1 MKLSSIVRMTRLN
14 ALLLSSLLIPAS
26 LAAQS
31 PAAQEMP
38 RMAHQNGR
46 YALMVDGKPYLML
59 GAQVSNSS
67 GWPEKLAALWPMAAA
82 MHVNTLEVPVYW
94 EQLEPSEGKFDD
106 TVVDNVVQQARAH
119 HVRLILLWFATWKNG
134 KMHYAPEWVKS
145 DTKRFPRMITP
156 AGLPIDVLSP
166 NSPANYNADAAAFAH
181 LMAHLRQ
188 IDGTQHTV
196 IMMQLE
202 NEPGALGAVRDFSPM
217 AQKQFEANVPPEIA
231 QALHKPTGNW
241 KTLFGDDADEAFAAY
256 ATANYIDK
264 VAEAGKKQMPLPM
277 YVNNWLKS
285 PRAYPV
291 SSIPGVDYPSGGP
304 TSNMF
309 DMWKAAG
316 PHIDVIAPDIHV
328 PGVQGFKNVMQQFT
342 RPDNP
347 LFIPETDGY
356 GATRGNDGQGRLEF
370 LAVGAGSFGFSPFG
384 IDRVTFGSDGKLDVE
399 RQGLAENNRLLVP
412 SGDVIAQLQYEGKIQ
427 TAVEEPGLAQIELPL
442 GDWTALVSFPPA
454 FDSAVP
460 NDGGSPS
467 ARLKMGRVLIAP
479 IATNEF
485 LVIGID
491 AQVSFHRTVHPQT
504 VQTQFLHVQEGHYEG
519 SDWKGGRLWNGD
531 EADSGLFFSSPGAV
545 LHVKL
550 GTY

>member
-1 MKLSSIVRMTRLN
+1 MKLSIMTRLN
-14 ALLLSSLLIPAS
+14 ALLLTSLLIPAT

-38 RMAHQNGR
+38 RVAHQDGR

-67 GWPEKLAALWPMAAA
+67 GWPEKLQALWPMAAA

-94 EQLEPSEGKFDD
+94 EQMEPSEGKFDD
-106 TVVDNVVQQARAH
+106 TVVDDVVQQARAH

-134 KMHYAPEWVKS
+134 KMHYAPEWVKN

-188 IDGTQHTV
+188 IDSTQHTV

-202 NEPGALGAVRDFSPM
+202 NEPGALGAVRDFSAM
-217 AQKQFEANVPPEIA
+217 AQKQFEANVPVEIS
-231 QALHKPTGNW
+231 QALHKPAGNW
-241 KTLFGDDADEAFAAY
+241 KTLFGDDADEALAAY

-264 VAEAGKKQMPLPM
+264 VTEAGKKEFALPM

-291 SSIPGVDYPSGGP
+291 STIPGVDYPSGGP
-304 TSNMF
+304 TYNML

-328 PGVQGFKNVMQQFT
+328 PGVQGFKNVMQQYT
-342 RPDNP
+342 RPDNA

-370 LAVGAGSFGFSPFG
+370 LALGAGSFGFSPFG
-384 IDRVTFGSDGKLDVE
+384 IDRVSFGPDGKLDVE

-412 SGDVIAQLQYEGKIQ
+412 SGDVIAKLQYEGKMK
-427 TAVEEPGLAQIELPL
+427 TAVEEPGLAQIELAF

-479 IATNEF
+479 IATDEF

-504 VQTQFLHVQEGHYEG
+504 VQTQFLRVQEGHYEG

>member
-1 MKLSSIVRMTRLN
+1 MMSSRFTRLTRLN
-14 ALLLSSLLIPAS
+14 VLLLSSLLIPAS
-26 LAAQS
+26 LAAQAQS
-31 PAAQEMP
+31 AQEMP
-38 RMAHQNGR
+38 RVAHQDGR

-67 GWPEKLAALWPMAAA
+67 GWPEKLQAVWPMADL

-106 TVVDNVVQQARAH
+106 SVVDDVVQQARAH

-145 DTKRFPRMITP
+145 DTKRFPRVITP

-166 NSPANYNADAAAFAH
+166 NAPSNYNADAAAFAH
-181 LMAHLRQ
+181 LMAHLLQ

-202 NEPGALGAVRDFSPM
+202 NESGALGAVRDFSAM
-217 AQKQFEANVPPEIA
+217 AQKQFEANVPPELA
-231 QALHKPTGNW
+231 QALHKPAGNW

-264 VAEAGKKQMPLPM
+264 VAEAGKKQMALPM

-304 TSNMF
+304 TYNML
-309 DMWKAAG
+309 DIWKAAG

-328 PGVQGFKNVMQQFT
+328 PGVQGFKNVMQQYN
-342 RPDNP
+342 RPDNA

-356 GATRGNDGQGRLEF
+356 GATHGNDGQGRLEF

-384 IDRVTFGSDGKLDVE
+384 IDHIALGPDGKLDVE

-412 SGDVIAQLQYEGKIQ
+412 SGEVVAQLQFQGKTQ
-427 TAVEEPGLAQIELPL
+427 TAVEEPGLAQIELAF

-479 IATNEF
+479 IATDEF

-491 AQVSFHRTVHPQT
+491 AQVSFHRTVHSQT

-519 SDWKGGRLWNGD
+519 PVWKGGRLWNGD

>member
-1 MKLSSIVRMTRLN
+1 MKLSSIVRSTRLN
-14 ALLLSSLLIPAS
+14 ALLLSSLLVPAT
-26 LAAQS
+26 LAS
-31 PAAQEMP
+31 QEMP
-38 RMAHQNGR
+38 RMAHQDGR

-67 GWPEKLAALWPMAAA
+67 GWSEKLQALWPMAAA

-106 TVVDNVVQQARAH
+106 SVVDNVVEQARAH

-145 DTKRFPRMITP
+145 DTKRFPRMIAP

-166 NSPANYNADAAAFAH
+166 NSPANYYADAAAFAH

-217 AQKQFEANVPPEIA
+217 AQKQFEANVPPELA
-231 QALHKPTGNW
+231 QALHKPAGNW

-264 VAEAGKKQMPLPM
+264 VAEAGKKQMNLPM

-291 SSIPGVDYPSGGP
+291 STIPGVDYPSGGP
-304 TSNMF
+304 TYNML
-309 DMWKAAG
+309 DIWKAAG

-328 PGVQGFKNVMQQFT
+328 PGVQGFKNVMQQYT

-384 IDRVTFGSDGKLDVE
+384 IDRVTFGPDGKLDVE

-412 SGDVIAQLQYEGKIQ
+412 SGEVVAQMQFQGKVQ
-427 TAVEEPGLAQIELPL
+427 TAVEEPGLAQIELPF

-454 FDSAVP
+454 FDAAVP

-479 IATNEF
+479 IATDEF

-504 VQTQFLHVQEGHYEG
+504 VQTQFLRVQEGHYEG
-519 SDWKGGRLWNGD
+519 TEWKGGRLWNGD

>member
-1 MKLSSIVRMTRLN
+1 MISSRFARVTRLN
-14 ALLLSSLLIPAS
+14 VFLLSTLLIPVT
-26 LAAQS
+26 LAAQA

-38 RMAHQNGR
+38 RVAHQDGR

-67 GWPEKLAALWPMAAA
+67 GWPEKLAALWPMAEL

-106 TVVDNVVQQARAH
+106 SVVDDVVQQARAH

-145 DTKRFPRMITP
+145 DTKRFPRVITP

-166 NSPANYNADAAAFAH
+166 NSSANYNADAAAFSH

-202 NEPGALGAVRDFSPM
+202 NESGALGAVRDFSPM
-217 AQKQFEANVPPEIA
+217 AQKQFEANVPAEIS
-231 QALHKPTGNW
+231 QALHKPAGNW
-241 KTLFGDDADEAFAAY
+241 KALFGDDADEALAAY

-264 VAEAGKKQMPLPM
+264 VAEAGKKQMALPM

-304 TSNMF
+304 TYNML

-328 PGVQGFKNVMQQFT
+328 PGVQGFKNVMQQYIS
-342 RPDNP
+342 PDNA

-370 LAVGAGSFGFSPFG
+370 LALGAGSFGFSPFG
-384 IDRVTFGSDGKLDVE
+384 IDHITTGPDGKLDVE

-412 SGDVIAQLQYEGKIQ
+412 SGEVVAQLQYQGKMQ
-427 TAVEEPGLAQIELPL
+427 TAVEEPGLAQMELAF
-442 GDWTALVSFPPA
+442 GDWTARVSFPPA
-454 FDSAVP
+454 FDAAVP

-479 IATNEF
+479 IATDEF

-519 SDWKGGRLWNGD
+519 STWKGGRLWNGD
-531 EADSGLFFSSPGAV
+531 EADSGLFFSMPGAV

>member
-1 MKLSSIVRMTRLN
+1 MKLSSIVRSTRLN
-14 ALLLSSLLIPAS
+14 ALLLSSLLVPAT
-26 LAAQS
+26 LAS
-31 PAAQEMP
+31 QEMP
-38 RMAHQNGR
+38 RMAHQDGR

-67 GWPEKLAALWPMAAA
+67 GWSEKLQALWPMAAA

-106 TVVDNVVQQARAH
+106 SVVDNVVEQARAH

-145 DTKRFPRMITP
+145 DTKRFPRMIAP

-166 NSPANYNADAAAFAH
+166 NSPANYYADAAAFAH

-217 AQKQFEANVPPEIA
+217 AQKQFEANVPPELA
-231 QALHKPTGNW
+231 QALHKPAGNW

-264 VAEAGKKQMPLPM
+264 VAEAGKKQMNLPM

-291 SSIPGVDYPSGGP
+291 STIPGVDYPSGGP
-304 TSNMF
+304 TYNML
-309 DMWKAAG
+309 DIWKAAG
-316 PHIDVIAPDIHV
+316 PHINVIAPDIHV
-328 PGVQGFKNVMQQFT
+328 PGVQGFKNVMQQYT

-384 IDRVTFGSDGKLDVE
+384 IDRVTFGPDGKLDVE

-412 SGDVIAQLQYEGKIQ
+412 SGEVVAQMQFQGKVQ
-427 TAVEEPGLAQIELPL
+427 TAVEEPGLAQIELPF

-454 FDSAVP
+454 FDAAVP

-479 IATNEF
+479 IATDEF

-504 VQTQFLHVQEGHYEG
+504 VQTQFLRVQEGHYEG
-519 SDWKGGRLWNGD
+519 TEWKGGRLWNGD

>member
-1 MKLSSIVRMTRLN
+1 MIRLN
-14 ALLLSSLLIPAS
+14 ALLLSSLMIPAT

-38 RMAHQNGR
+38 RVAHQDGR

-67 GWPEKLAALWPMAAA
+67 GWPEKLQALWPMAAL

-94 EQLEPSEGKFDD
+94 EQMEPSEGKFDD
-106 TVVDNVVQQARAH
+106 SVVDNVVEQARAH

-166 NSPANYNADAAAFAH
+166 NASANYNADAAAFAH

-202 NEPGALGAVRDFSPM
+202 NEPGALGTVRDFSAM
-217 AQKQFEANVPPEIA
+217 AQKQFEANVPPELA
-231 QALHKPTGNW
+231 QALHKPAGNW

-264 VAEAGKKQMPLPM
+264 VAEAGKKQMALPM

-304 TSNMF
+304 TYNML
-309 DMWKAAG
+309 DIWKAAG

-328 PGVQGFKNVMQQFT
+328 PGVQGFKNVMQQYT
-342 RPDNP
+342 RPDNA

-370 LAVGAGSFGFSPFG
+370 LALGAGSFGFSPFG
-384 IDRVTFGSDGKLDVE
+384 IDRVALGPDGKLDVE

-412 SGDVIAQLQYEGKIQ
+412 SGEVVAQLQFQGKMK
-427 TAVEEPGLAQIELPL
+427 TAVEEPGLAQIELTF

-479 IATNEF
+479 IATDEF

-519 SDWKGGRLWNGD
+519 TEWKGGRLWNGD

>member
-1 MKLSSIVRMTRLN
+1 MKLSIMTRLN
-14 ALLLSSLLIPAS
+14 ALLLTSLLIPAT

-38 RMAHQNGR
+38 RVAHQDGR

-67 GWPEKLAALWPMAAA
+67 GWPEKLQALWPMAAA

-94 EQLEPSEGKFDD
+94 EQMEPSEGKFDD
-106 TVVDNVVQQARAH
+106 TVVDDVVQQARAH
-119 HVRLILLWFATWKNG
+119 HVRLILLWFATWNNG
-134 KMHYAPEWVKS
+134 KMHYAPEWVKN

-188 IDGTQHTV
+188 IDSTQHTV

-202 NEPGALGAVRDFSPM
+202 NEPGALGAVRDFSAM
-217 AQKQFEANVPPEIA
+217 AQKQFEANVPVEIS
-231 QALHKPTGNW
+231 QALHKPAGNW
-241 KTLFGDDADEAFAAY
+241 KTLFGDDADEALAAY

-264 VAEAGKKQMPLPM
+264 VTEAGKKEFALPM

-291 SSIPGVDYPSGGP
+291 STIPGVDYPSGGP
-304 TSNMF
+304 TYNML

-328 PGVQGFKNVMQQFT
+328 PGVQGFKNVMQQYT
-342 RPDNP
+342 RPDNA

-370 LAVGAGSFGFSPFG
+370 LALGAGSFGFSPFG
-384 IDRVTFGSDGKLDVE
+384 IDRVSFGPDGKLDVE

-412 SGDVIAQLQYEGKIQ
+412 SGDVIAKLQYEGKMK
-427 TAVEEPGLAQIELPL
+427 TAVEEPGLAQIELAF

-479 IATNEF
+479 IATDEF

-504 VQTQFLHVQEGHYEG
+504 VQTQFLRVQEGHYEG

>member
-1 MKLSSIVRMTRLN
+1 
-14 ALLLSSLLIPAS
+14 
-26 LAAQS
+26 
-31 PAAQEMP
+31 MP
-38 RMAHQNGR
+38 RVAHQDGR

-67 GWPEKLAALWPMAAA
+67 GWPEKLQALWPMAAL

-94 EQLEPSEGKFDD
+94 EQMEPSEGKFDD
-106 TVVDNVVQQARAH
+106 SVVDNVVEQARAH

-166 NSPANYNADAAAFAH
+166 NAPSNYNADAAAFAH

-202 NEPGALGAVRDFSPM
+202 NEPGALGAVRDFSAM
-217 AQKQFEANVPPEIA
+217 AQKQFEANVPPELA
-231 QALHKPTGNW
+231 QALHKPAGNW
-241 KTLFGDDADEAFAAY
+241 KTLFGDDADESFAAY

-264 VAEAGKKQMPLPM
+264 VAEAGKKQMALPM

-304 TSNMF
+304 TYNML
-309 DMWKAAG
+309 DIWKAAG

-328 PGVQGFKNVMQQFT
+328 PGVQGFKNVMQQYT
-342 RPDNP
+342 RPDNA

-370 LAVGAGSFGFSPFG
+370 LALGAGSFGFSPFG
-384 IDRVTFGSDGKLDVE
+384 IDRVTLGPDGKLDVE

-412 SGDVIAQLQYEGKIQ
+412 SGEVIAKLQYEGKMK
-427 TAVEEPGLAQIELPL
+427 TAVEEPGLAQIELTF
-442 GDWTALVSFPPA
+442 GD
-454 FDSAVP
+454 
-460 NDGGSPS
+460 GSPS

-479 IATNEF
+479 IATDEF

-519 SDWKGGRLWNGD
+519 MEWKGGRLWNGD

>member
-1 MKLSSIVRMTRLN
+1 MKLSSMTRLN
-14 ALLLSSLLIPAS
+14 ALLLCSLLVPAS

-38 RMAHQNGR
+38 RMAHQDGR

-67 GWPEKLAALWPMAAA
+67 GWPEKLQALWPMAAV

-106 TVVDNVVQQARAH
+106 TVVDNVVEQARAH

-217 AQKQFEANVPPEIA
+217 AQKQFEANVPPEIS
-231 QALHKPTGNW
+231 QALHKPAGNW
-241 KTLFGDDADEAFAAY
+241 KTLFGDDADEALAAY

-264 VAEAGKKQMPLPM
+264 VAEAGKKEFALPM

-304 TSNMF
+304 TYNML
-309 DMWKAAG
+309 DIWKAAG
-316 PHIDVIAPDIHV
+316 PHIDIIAPDIHV
-328 PGVQGFKNVMQQFT
+328 PGVQGFKNVMQQYT

-370 LAVGAGSFGFSPFG
+370 LAIGAGSFGFSPFG
-384 IDRVTFGSDGKLDVE
+384 IDRVTFGPDGKLDVE

-412 SGDVIAQLQYEGKIQ
+412 SEEVIAQLQYEGKVQ
-427 TAVEEPGLAQIELPL
+427 TAVEEPGLAQIELTF

-479 IATNEF
+479 IATDEF

-504 VQTQFLHVQEGHYEG
+504 VQTQFLRVQEGHYEG
-519 SDWKGGRLWNGD
+519 TEWKGGRLWNGD

>member
-1 MKLSSIVRMTRLN
+1 MISSRFSRPARLN
-14 ALLLSSLLIPAS
+14 ILLLSSLLMSAS
-26 LAAQS
+26 LAAQAQS
-31 PAAQEMP
+31 AQEMP
-38 RMAHQNGR
+38 RVAHQDGR

-67 GWPEKLAALWPMAAA
+67 GWPEKLQALWPMADL

-106 TVVDNVVQQARAH
+106 SVVDDVVQQARAH

-202 NEPGALGAVRDFSPM
+202 NEPGALGAVRDFSAM
-217 AQKQFEANVPPEIA
+217 AQKQFETNVPPEIA
-231 QALHKPTGNW
+231 QALHKPAGNW

-256 ATANYIDK
+256 ATANYIDM
-264 VAEAGKKQMPLPM
+264 VAEAGKKQMALPM

-285 PRAYPV
+285 PRAYPI
-291 SSIPGVDYPSGGP
+291 STIPGVDYPSGGP
-304 TSNMF
+304 TYNML
-309 DMWKAAG
+309 DIWKAAG

-328 PGVQGFKNVMQQFT
+328 PGVQGFINVMQQYA
-342 RPDNP
+342 RPDNA

-370 LAVGAGSFGFSPFG
+370 LALGAGSFGFSPFG
-384 IDRVTFGSDGKLDVE
+384 IDRVTLGPDGKLDVE

-412 SGDVIAQLQYEGKIQ
+412 SGEVIAKLQYEGKTQ
-427 TAVEEPGLAQIELPL
+427 TAVEEPGLAQIELPF

-479 IATNEF
+479 IATDEF

-519 SDWKGGRLWNGD
+519 MEWKGGRLWNGD

>member
-1 MKLSSIVRMTRLN
+1 MKLSIMTRLN
-14 ALLLSSLLIPAS
+14 ALLLTSLLIPAT

-38 RMAHQNGR
+38 RVAHQDGR

-67 GWPEKLAALWPMAAA
+67 GWPEKLQALWPMAAA

-94 EQLEPSEGKFDD
+94 EQMEPIEGKFDD
-106 TVVDNVVQQARAH
+106 TVVDDVVQQARAH

-188 IDGTQHTV
+188 IDSTQHSV

-202 NEPGALGAVRDFSPM
+202 NEPGALGAVRDFSAM
-217 AQKQFEANVPPEIA
+217 AQKQFEANVPVEIS
-231 QALHKPTGNW
+231 QALHKPAGNW
-241 KTLFGDDADEAFAAY
+241 KTLFGDDADEALAAY

-264 VAEAGKKQMPLPM
+264 VAEAGKKEFALPM

-285 PRAYPV
+285 PRAYPI
-291 SSIPGVDYPSGGP
+291 STIPGVDYPSGGP
-304 TSNMF
+304 TYNML

-328 PGVQGFKNVMQQFT
+328 PGVQGFKTVMQQYT
-342 RPDNP
+342 RPDNA

-370 LAVGAGSFGFSPFG
+370 LALGAGSFGFSPFG
-384 IDRVTFGSDGKLDVE
+384 IDRVSFGPDGKLDVE

-412 SGDVIAQLQYEGKIQ
+412 SGDVIAKLQYEGKMK
-427 TAVEEPGLAQIELPL
+427 TAVEEPGLAQIELAF

-479 IATNEF
+479 IATDEF

-504 VQTQFLHVQEGHYEG
+504 VQTQFLRVQEGHYEG

>member
-1 MKLSSIVRMTRLN
+1 MKISAIARRARLN
-14 ALLLSSLLIPAS
+14 VLLLSSLLVPAT
-26 LAAQS
+26 L
-31 PAAQEMP
+31 AAQEMP
-38 RMAHQNGR
+38 RVAHQDGR

-67 GWPEKLAALWPMAAA
+67 GWPEKLQALWPMAAL

-106 TVVDNVVQQARAH
+106 SVVDNVVEQARAH

-217 AQKQFEANVPPEIA
+217 AQKQFEANVPTELA
-231 QALHKPTGNW
+231 QVLHKPAGNW
-241 KTLFGDDADEAFAAY
+241 KTLFGDDADESFAAY

-264 VAEAGKKQMPLPM
+264 VAEAGKKQMALPM

-285 PRAYPV
+285 PRAYPI
-291 SSIPGVDYPSGGP
+291 STIPGVDYPSGGP
-304 TSNMF
+304 TYNML
-309 DMWKAAG
+309 DIWKAAG

-328 PGVQGFKNVMQQFT
+328 PGVQGFINVMQQYA
-342 RPDNP
+342 RPDNA

-370 LAVGAGSFGFSPFG
+370 LALGAGSFGFSPFG
-384 IDRVTFGSDGKLDVE
+384 IDRVTLGPDGKLDVE

-412 SGDVIAQLQYEGKIQ
+412 SGEVIAKLQYEGKTQ
-427 TAVEEPGLAQIELPL
+427 TAVEEPGLAQIELPF

-479 IATNEF
+479 IATDEF

-519 SDWKGGRLWNGD
+519 MEWKGGRLWNGD

>member
-1 MKLSSIVRMTRLN
+1 MKLSIMTRLN
-14 ALLLSSLLIPAS
+14 ALLLTSLLIPAT

-38 RMAHQNGR
+38 RVAHQDGR

-67 GWPEKLAALWPMAAA
+67 GWPEKLQALWPMAAA

-94 EQLEPSEGKFDD
+94 EQMEPSEGKFDD
-106 TVVDNVVQQARAH
+106 TVVDDVVQQARAH

-134 KMHYAPEWVKS
+134 KMHYAPEWVKN

-188 IDGTQHTV
+188 IDSTQHTV

-202 NEPGALGAVRDFSPM
+202 NEPGALGAVRDFSAM
-217 AQKQFEANVPPEIA
+217 AQKQFEANVPVEIS
-231 QALHKPTGNW
+231 QALHKPAGNW
-241 KTLFGDDADEAFAAY
+241 KTLFGDDADEALAAY

-264 VAEAGKKQMPLPM
+264 VTEAGKKEFALPM

-291 SSIPGVDYPSGGP
+291 STIPGVDYPSGGP
-304 TSNMF
+304 TSNML

-328 PGVQGFKNVMQQFT
+328 PGVQGFKNVMQQYT
-342 RPDNP
+342 RPDNA

-370 LAVGAGSFGFSPFG
+370 LALGAGSFGFSPFG
-384 IDRVTFGSDGKLDVE
+384 IDRVSFGPDGKLDVE

-412 SGDVIAQLQYEGKIQ
+412 SGDVIAKLQYEGKMK
-427 TAVEEPGLAQIELPL
+427 TAVEEPGLAQIELAF

-479 IATNEF
+479 IATDEF

-504 VQTQFLHVQEGHYEG
+504 VQTQFLRVQEGHYEG

>member
-1 MKLSSIVRMTRLN
+1 MKLSSIVRSTRLN
-14 ALLLSSLLIPAS
+14 ALLLSSLLVPAT
-26 LAAQS
+26 LAS
-31 PAAQEMP
+31 QEMP
-38 RMAHQNGR
+38 RMAHQDGR

-67 GWPEKLAALWPMAAA
+67 GWSEKLQALWPMAAA

-106 TVVDNVVQQARAH
+106 SVVDNVVEQARAH

-145 DTKRFPRMITP
+145 DTKRFPRMIAP

-166 NSPANYNADAAAFAH
+166 NSPANYYADAAAFAH

-217 AQKQFEANVPPEIA
+217 AQKQFEANVPPELA
-231 QALHKPTGNW
+231 QALHKPAGNW

-264 VAEAGKKQMPLPM
+264 VAEAGKKQMNLPM

-291 SSIPGVDYPSGGP
+291 STIPGVDYPSGGP
-304 TSNMF
+304 TYNML
-309 DMWKAAG
+309 DIWKAAG

-328 PGVQGFKNVMQQFT
+328 PGVQGFKNVMQQYT

-384 IDRVTFGSDGKLDVE
+384 IDRVTFGPDGKLDVE

-412 SGDVIAQLQYEGKIQ
+412 SGEVVAQMQFQGKVQ
-427 TAVEEPGLAQIELPL
+427 TAVEEPGLAQIELPF
-442 GDWTALVSFPPA
+442 GDWTGAGQLPA
-454 FDSAVP
+454 GLRCRCAERRRLTLRAP
-460 NDGGSPS
+460 EDGP
-467 ARLKMGRVLIAP
+467 RP
-479 IATNEF
+479 
-485 LVIGID
+485 
-491 AQVSFHRTVHPQT
+491 HRSHR
-504 VQTQFLHVQEGHYEG
+504 H
-519 SDWKGGRLWNGD
+519 R
-531 EADSGLFFSSPGAV
+531 
-545 LHVKL
+545 
-550 GTY
+550 

>member
-1 MKLSSIVRMTRLN
+1 MKLSSMTRLN
-14 ALLLSSLLIPAS
+14 ALLLCSLLVPAS

-38 RMAHQNGR
+38 RMAHQDGR

-67 GWPEKLAALWPMAAA
+67 GWPEKLQALWPMAAA

-94 EQLEPSEGKFDD
+94 EQLEPREGKFDD
-106 TVVDNVVQQARAH
+106 SVVDNVVEQARAH

-217 AQKQFEANVPPEIA
+217 AQKQFEANVPPEIS
-231 QALHKPTGNW
+231 QALHKPAGNW
-241 KTLFGDDADEAFAAY
+241 KTLFGDDADEALAAY

-264 VAEAGKKQMPLPM
+264 VAEAGKKEFALPM

-304 TSNMF
+304 TSNML

-316 PHIDVIAPDIHV
+316 PHIDIIAPDIHV
-328 PGVQGFKNVMQQFT
+328 PGVQGFINVMQQYT

-370 LAVGAGSFGFSPFG
+370 LAIGAGSFGFSPFG
-384 IDRVTFGSDGKLDVE
+384 IDRVTFGPDGKLDVE

-412 SGDVIAQLQYEGKIQ
+412 SGDVIAQLQYEGKVQ
-427 TAVEEPGLAQIELPL
+427 TAVEEPGLAQIELTF

-479 IATNEF
+479 IAPDEF

-504 VQTQFLHVQEGHYEG
+504 VQTQFLRVQEGHYEG
-519 SDWKGGRLWNGD
+519 TEWKGGRLWNGD

>member
-1 MKLSSIVRMTRLN
+1 MKLSSIVRSTRLN
-14 ALLLSSLLIPAS
+14 ALLLSSLLVPAS

-38 RMAHQNGR
+38 RMAHQDGR
-46 YALMVDGKPYLML
+46 YALMVDGRPYLML

-67 GWPEKLAALWPMAAA
+67 GWPEKLSALWPMAAA

-106 TVVDNVVQQARAH
+106 TVVDNVVEQARAH

-134 KMHYAPEWVKS
+134 KMHYAPEWVKN

-166 NSPANYNADAAAFAH
+166 NSPTNYTADAAAFAH

-231 QALHKPTGNW
+231 QALHKPAGNW
-241 KTLFGDDADEAFAAY
+241 KALFGDDADEALAAY

-264 VAEAGKKQMPLPM
+264 VAEAGKKQMNLPM

-285 PRAYPV
+285 PRAYPI

-304 TSNMF
+304 TYNKL
-309 DMWKAAG
+309 DIWKAAG

-370 LAVGAGSFGFSPFG
+370 LALGAGSFGFSPFG
-384 IDRVTFGSDGKLDVE
+384 IDRVTFGPDGKLDVE

-427 TAVEEPGLAQIELPL
+427 TAVEEPGLAQIELPF

-479 IATNEF
+479 IATDEF

-504 VQTQFLHVQEGHYEG
+504 VQTQFLRVQEGHYEG
-519 SDWKGGRLWNGD
+519 SDWKPGRLWNGD

-550 GTY
+550 GTF

>member
-14 ALLLSSLLIPAS
+14 ALLLSSLLVPAS

-67 GWPEKLAALWPMAAA
+67 GWPEKLQALWPMAAA

-94 EQLEPSEGKFDD
+94 EQMEPSEGKFDD
-106 TVVDNVVQQARAH
+106 SVVDNVVEQARAH

-145 DTKRFPRMITP
+145 DTRRFPRMITP

-217 AQKQFEANVPPEIA
+217 AQKQFETNVPPEIS
-231 QALHKPTGNW
+231 QALHKPAGNW

-256 ATANYIDK
+256 ATANYIDM
-264 VAEAGKKQMPLPM
+264 VAEAGKKQMALPM

-285 PRAYPV
+285 PRAYPI
-291 SSIPGVDYPSGGP
+291 STIPGVDYPSGGP
-304 TSNMF
+304 TYNML
-309 DMWKAAG
+309 DIWKAAG

-328 PGVQGFKNVMQQFT
+328 PGVQGFKNVMQQYT
-342 RPDNP
+342 RSDNA

-370 LAVGAGSFGFSPFG
+370 LAIGAGSFGFSPFG
-384 IDRVTFGSDGKLDVE
+384 IDRVTFGPDGKLDVE

-427 TAVEEPGLAQIELPL
+427 TAVEEPGLAQIELTF

-479 IATNEF
+479 IATDEF

-504 VQTQFLHVQEGHYEG
+504 VQTQFLRVQEGHYEG
-519 SDWKGGRLWNGD
+519 TEWKGGRLWNGD

-550 GTY
+550 GTF

>member
-1 MKLSSIVRMTRLN
+1 MKLSIMTRLN
-14 ALLLSSLLIPAS
+14 ALLLTSLLIPAT

-38 RMAHQNGR
+38 RVAHQDGR

-67 GWPEKLAALWPMAAA
+67 GWPEKLQALWPMAAA

-94 EQLEPSEGKFDD
+94 EQMEPIEGKFDD
-106 TVVDNVVQQARAH
+106 SVVDDVVQQARAH
-119 HVRLILLWFATWKNG
+119 HMRLILLWFATWKNG
-134 KMHYAPEWVKS
+134 KMHYAPEWVKN

-188 IDGTQHTV
+188 IDSTQHSV

-202 NEPGALGAVRDFSPM
+202 NEPGALGAVRDFSAM
-217 AQKQFEANVPPEIA
+217 AQKQFEANVPVEIS
-231 QALHKPTGNW
+231 QALHKPAGNW
-241 KTLFGDDADEAFAAY
+241 KTLFGDDADEALAAY

-264 VAEAGKKQMPLPM
+264 VAEAGKKEMALPM

-285 PRAYPV
+285 PRAYPI
-291 SSIPGVDYPSGGP
+291 STIPGVDYPSGGP
-304 TSNMF
+304 TYNML

-328 PGVQGFKNVMQQFT
+328 PGVQGFKNVMQQYA
-342 RPDNP
+342 RPDNA

-370 LAVGAGSFGFSPFG
+370 LALGAGSFGFSPFG
-384 IDRVTFGSDGKLDVE
+384 IDRVSFGPDGKLDVE

-412 SGDVIAQLQYEGKIQ
+412 SGDVIAKLQYEGKVK
-427 TAVEEPGLAQIELPL
+427 TAVEEPGLAQIELTF
-442 GDWTALVSFPPA
+442 GDWTALVSYPPA

-479 IATNEF
+479 IATDEF

-504 VQTQFLHVQEGHYEG
+504 VQTQFLRVQEGHYEG

>member
-1 MKLSSIVRMTRLN
+1 MKLSSMTRLN
-14 ALLLSSLLIPAS
+14 ALLLSSLLIPAT
-26 LAAQS
+26 LVAQS

-38 RMAHQNGR
+38 RVAHQDGR

-67 GWPEKLAALWPMAAA
+67 GWPEKLQALWPMAAA

-106 TVVDNVVQQARAH
+106 SVVDNVVEQARAH
-119 HVRLILLWFATWKNG
+119 HMRLILLWFATWKNG

-217 AQKQFEANVPPEIA
+217 AQKQFETNVPPEIS
-231 QALHKPTGNW
+231 QALHKPAGNW
-241 KTLFGDDADEAFAAY
+241 KTLFGDDADESFAAY

-264 VAEAGKKQMPLPM
+264 VAEAGKKEFALPM

-304 TSNMF
+304 TYNML

-328 PGVQGFKNVMQQFT
+328 PGVQGFQNVMQQYT
-342 RPDNP
+342 RPDNA

-384 IDRVTFGSDGKLDVE
+384 IDRVTFGPDGKLDVE

-412 SGDVIAQLQYEGKIQ
+412 SGEVVAQLQFQGKMQ
-427 TAVEEPGLAQIELPL
+427 TAVEEPGLAQIELTF

-479 IATNEF
+479 IATDEF

-504 VQTQFLHVQEGHYEG
+504 VQTQFLRVQEGHYEG
-519 SDWKGGRLWNGD
+519 SEWKGGRLWNGD

>member
-1 MKLSSIVRMTRLN
+1 
-14 ALLLSSLLIPAS
+14 
-26 LAAQS
+26 
-31 PAAQEMP
+31 
-38 RMAHQNGR
+38 MAHQDGR

-67 GWPEKLAALWPMAAA
+67 GWPEKLQALWPMADL

-106 TVVDNVVQQARAH
+106 SVVDDVVQQARAH

-145 DTKRFPRMITP
+145 DTKRFPRVITP

-231 QALHKPTGNW
+231 QALHKPAGNW

-264 VAEAGKKQMPLPM
+264 VAEAGKKQMALPM

-304 TSNMF
+304 TYNML
-309 DMWKAAG
+309 DIWKAAG
-316 PHIDVIAPDIHV
+316 PHIDIIAPDIHV
-328 PGVQGFKNVMQQFT
+328 PGVQGFINVMQQYT

-370 LAVGAGSFGFSPFG
+370 LAIGAGSFGFSPFG
-384 IDRVTFGSDGKLDVE
+384 IDRVTFGPDGKLDVE

-412 SGDVIAQLQYEGKIQ
+412 SGEVIAQLQYEGKVQ
-427 TAVEEPGLAQIELPL
+427 TAVEEPGLAQIELTF

-479 IATNEF
+479 IAPDEF

-491 AQVSFHRTVHPQT
+491 AQVSFHRTVHSQT

-519 SDWKGGRLWNGD
+519 TEWKGGRLWNGD

>member
-1 MKLSSIVRMTRLN
+1 MKLSSIVRSTRLN
-14 ALLLSSLLIPAS
+14 ALLLSSLLVPAT

-38 RMAHQNGR
+38 RMAHQDGR
-46 YALMVDGKPYLML
+46 SAFMVDGKPYLML

-67 GWPEKLAALWPMAAA
+67 GWPEKLSTLWPMAAL

-94 EQLEPSEGKFDD
+94 EQLEPREGQFDD
-106 TVVDNVVQQARAH
+106 SVVDHVVQQARAH

-145 DTKRFPRMITP
+145 DTKRFPRVITP

-202 NEPGALGAVRDFSPM
+202 NEPGALGAVRDFSAM

-231 QALHKPTGNW
+231 QALHKPAGNW
-241 KTLFGDDADEAFAAY
+241 QKLFGDDADETFAAY

-264 VAEAGKKQMPLPM
+264 VAEAGKQQMALPM

-291 SSIPGVDYPSGGP
+291 STIPGVDYPSGGP
-304 TSNMF
+304 TYNML
-309 DMWKAAG
+309 DIWKAAG

-328 PGVQGFKNVMQQFT
+328 PGVQGFKNVMQQYT

-370 LAVGAGSFGFSPFG
+370 LALGAGSFGFSPFG
-384 IDRVTFGSDGKLDVE
+384 IDRISFGPDGKLDVE
-399 RQGLAENNRLLVP
+399 RQGLAENNHLLVP

-427 TAVEEPGLAQIELPL
+427 TAVEEPGLAQIELPF

-479 IATNEF
+479 IAPDEF

-504 VQTQFLHVQEGHYEG
+504 VQTQFLRVQEGHYEG
-519 SDWKGGRLWNGD
+519 TEWKGGRLWNGD

>member
-1 MKLSSIVRMTRLN
+1 MKLSIMTRLN
-14 ALLLSSLLIPAS
+14 ALLLTSLLIPAT

-38 RMAHQNGR
+38 RVAHQDGR

-67 GWPEKLAALWPMAAA
+67 GWPEKLQALWPMAAA

-94 EQLEPSEGKFDD
+94 EQMEPIEGKFDD
-106 TVVDNVVQQARAH
+106 TVVDDVVQQARAH

-134 KMHYAPEWVKS
+134 KMHYAPEWVKN
-145 DTKRFPRMITP
+145 DTKRFPRIITP

-181 LMAHLRQ
+181 LMSHLRQ
-188 IDGTQHTV
+188 IDSTQHTV

-202 NEPGALGAVRDFSPM
+202 NEPGALGAVRDFSAM
-217 AQKQFEANVPPEIA
+217 AQKQFEANVPVEIS
-231 QALHKPTGNW
+231 QALHKPAGNW
-241 KTLFGDDADEAFAAY
+241 KTLFGDDADEALAAY

-264 VAEAGKKQMPLPM
+264 VAEAGKKEFALPM

-285 PRAYPV
+285 PRAYPI
-291 SSIPGVDYPSGGP
+291 STIPGVDYPSGGP
-304 TSNMF
+304 TYNML

-328 PGVQGFKNVMQQFT
+328 PGVQGFKTVMQQYT
-342 RPDNP
+342 RPDNA

-370 LAVGAGSFGFSPFG
+370 LALGAGSFGFSPFG
-384 IDRVTFGSDGKLDVE
+384 IDRVSFGPDGKLDVE

-412 SGDVIAQLQYEGKIQ
+412 SGDVIAKLQYEGKMK
-427 TAVEEPGLAQIELPL
+427 TAVEEPGLAQIELAF

-479 IATNEF
+479 IATDEF

-504 VQTQFLHVQEGHYEG
+504 VQTQFLRVQEGHYEG

>member
-1 MKLSSIVRMTRLN
+1 
-14 ALLLSSLLIPAS
+14 
-26 LAAQS
+26 
-31 PAAQEMP
+31 
-38 RMAHQNGR
+38 
-46 YALMVDGKPYLML
+46 
-59 GAQVSNSS
+59 
-67 GWPEKLAALWPMAAA
+67 
-82 MHVNTLEVPVYW
+82 
-94 EQLEPSEGKFDD
+94 
-106 TVVDNVVQQARAH
+106 
-119 HVRLILLWFATWKNG
+119 
-134 KMHYAPEWVKS
+134 
-145 DTKRFPRMITP
+145 
-156 AGLPIDVLSP
+156 
-166 NSPANYNADAAAFAH
+166 
-181 LMAHLRQ
+181 
-188 IDGTQHTV
+188 
-196 IMMQLE
+196 
-202 NEPGALGAVRDFSPM
+202 
-217 AQKQFEANVPPEIA
+217 
-231 QALHKPTGNW
+231 
-241 KTLFGDDADEAFAAY
+241 
-256 ATANYIDK
+256 
-264 VAEAGKKQMPLPM
+264 
-277 YVNNWLKS
+277 
-285 PRAYPV
+285 
-291 SSIPGVDYPSGGP
+291 
-304 TSNMF
+304 MF

-491 AQVSFHRTVHPQT
+491 AQVSFHRTSIRRPCRPSSCMCRKATTKAPTGRVVASGTETRRTAGSSSAHPAQYCT
-504 VQTQFLHVQEGHYEG
+504 SSSAPTNL
-519 SDWKGGRLWNGD
+519 
-531 EADSGLFFSSPGAV
+531 SPGDRHLDFETWVAV
-545 LHVKL
+545 PTALRSRPPGRRSGRWPRGRTRCVRRARSWRWL
-550 GTY
+550 

>member
-1 MKLSSIVRMTRLN
+1 MISSRFSRPARLN
-14 ALLLSSLLIPAS
+14 ILLLSSLLMSAS
-26 LAAQS
+26 LAAQAQS
-31 PAAQEMP
+31 AQEMP
-38 RMAHQNGR
+38 RVAHQDGR

-67 GWPEKLAALWPMAAA
+67 GWPEKLQALWPMADL

-106 TVVDNVVQQARAH
+106 SVVDDVVQQARAH

-166 NSPANYNADAAAFAH
+166 NSPTNYNADAAAFAH

-231 QALHKPTGNW
+231 QALHKPAGNW

-264 VAEAGKKQMPLPM
+264 VAEAGKQKMALPM

-304 TSNMF
+304 TYNML
-309 DMWKAAG
+309 DVWKAAG

-342 RPDNP
+342 RPDNA

-370 LAVGAGSFGFSPFG
+370 LAIGAGSFGFSPFG
-384 IDRVTFGSDGKLDVE
+384 IDRIALGPDGKLDVE

-412 SGDVIAQLQYEGKIQ
+412 SGEVVAQLQYEGKMK
-427 TAVEEPGLAQIELPL
+427 TAVEEPGLAQIELTF
-442 GDWTALVSFPPA
+442 GDWIALVSFPPA

-479 IATNEF
+479 IATDEF

-519 SDWKGGRLWNGD
+519 TNWKGGRLWNGD

-550 GTY
+550 GTF

>member
-231 QALHKPTGNW
+231 QALHKPAGNW

-479 IATNEF
+479 IATDEF

>member
-1 MKLSSIVRMTRLN
+1 MTRLN
-14 ALLLSSLLIPAS
+14 ALLLTSLLIPAT

-38 RMAHQNGR
+38 RVAHQDGR

-67 GWPEKLAALWPMAAA
+67 GWPEKLQALWPMAAA

-94 EQLEPSEGKFDD
+94 EQMEPIEGKFDD
-106 TVVDNVVQQARAH
+106 SVVDDVVQQARAH
-119 HVRLILLWFATWKNG
+119 HMRLILLWFATWKNG
-134 KMHYAPEWVKS
+134 KMHYAPEWVKN

-188 IDGTQHTV
+188 IDSTQHSV

-202 NEPGALGAVRDFSPM
+202 NEPGALGAVRDFSAM
-217 AQKQFEANVPPEIA
+217 AQKQFEANVPVEIS
-231 QALHKPTGNW
+231 QALHKPAGNW
-241 KTLFGDDADEAFAAY
+241 KTLFGDDADEALAAY

-264 VAEAGKKQMPLPM
+264 VAEAGKKEFALPM

-285 PRAYPV
+285 PRAYPI
-291 SSIPGVDYPSGGP
+291 STIPGVDYPSGGP
-304 TSNMF
+304 TYNML

-328 PGVQGFKNVMQQFT
+328 PGVQGFKTVMQQYT
-342 RPDNP
+342 RPDNA

-370 LAVGAGSFGFSPFG
+370 LALGAGSFGFSPFG
-384 IDRVTFGSDGKLDVE
+384 IDRVSFGPDGKLDVE

-412 SGDVIAQLQYEGKIQ
+412 SGDVIAKLQYEGKMK
-427 TAVEEPGLAQIELPL
+427 TAVEEPGLAQIELAF

-479 IATNEF
+479 IATDEF

-504 VQTQFLHVQEGHYEG
+504 VQTQFLRVQEGHYEG

>member
-1 MKLSSIVRMTRLN
+1 
-14 ALLLSSLLIPAS
+14 
-26 LAAQS
+26 
-31 PAAQEMP
+31 
-38 RMAHQNGR
+38 MAHQDGR

-67 GWPEKLAALWPMAAA
+67 GWSRKLQALWPMAAA
-82 MHVNTLEVPVYW
+82 MHVNTLKVPVYW

-106 TVVDNVVQQARAH
+106 SVVDNVVEQARAH

-134 KMHYAPEWVKS
+134 KMHYAPEWDKS
-145 DTKRFPRMITP
+145 DTKRFPRMIAP

-166 NSPANYNADAAAFAH
+166 NSPANYYADAAAFAH

-217 AQKQFEANVPPEIA
+217 AQKQFEANVPPELA
-231 QALHKPTGNW
+231 QALHKPAGNW

-264 VAEAGKKQMPLPM
+264 VAEAGKKQMNLPM
-277 YVNNWLKS
+277 YVNNWLEES
-285 PRAYPV
+285 HRAYTV
-291 SSIPGVDYPSGGP
+291 STIPGVNYASGGP
-304 TSNMF
+304 TYNML
-309 DMWKAAG
+309 DIWKAATSSTSTSSR
-316 PHIDVIAPDIHV
+316 PTSMC
-328 PGVQGFKNVMQQFT
+328 PGVQGFKNVM
-342 RPDNP
+342 RRIYAPPDNP
-347 LFIPETDGY
+347 LLHPGDRRLRRHARQQRTGPPRVSR
-356 GATRGNDGQGRLEF
+356 RGRGLLRLLPLRHRPRHLRPRRQAGCGTPGPGREQPPARPLRRGRRADAVPGQGADRGRRAWPGADRTALRRL
-370 LAVGAGSFGFSPFG
+370 A
-384 IDRVTFGSDGKLDVE
+384 
-399 RQGLAENNRLLVP
+399 
-412 SGDVIAQLQYEGKIQ
+412 
-427 TAVEEPGLAQIELPL
+427 
-442 GDWTALVSFPPA
+442 TALVSFPPA
-454 FDSAVP
+454 FDAAVP

-479 IATNEF
+479 IATDEF

-504 VQTQFLHVQEGHYEG
+504 VQTQFLRVQEGHYEG
-519 SDWKGGRLWNGD
+519 TEWKGGRLWNGD

>member
-1 MKLSSIVRMTRLN
+1 MKLSSIVRSTRLN
-14 ALLLSSLLIPAS
+14 ALLLSSLLVPAS

-67 GWPEKLAALWPMAAA
+67 GWPEKLQALWPMAAA
-82 MHVNTLEVPVYW
+82 MHVDTLEVPVYW

-106 TVVDNVVQQARAH
+106 SVVDNVVQQARAH

-145 DTKRFPRMITP
+145 DTRRFPRMITP

-181 LMAHLRQ
+181 LMAHLRA

-231 QALHKPTGNW
+231 QALHKPAGTW
-241 KTLFGDDADEAFAAY
+241 QKLFGDDADEAFAAY

-264 VAEAGKKQMPLPM
+264 VAEAGKKQMALPM

-304 TSNMF
+304 TYNML
-309 DMWKAAG
+309 DIWKAAS
-316 PHIDVIAPDIHV
+316 PHINVIAPDIHV
-328 PGVQGFKNVMQQFT
+328 PGVQGFINVMQQYT
-342 RPDNP
+342 RPDNA

-370 LAVGAGSFGFSPFG
+370 LALGAGSFGFSPFG
-384 IDRVTFGSDGKLDVE
+384 IDRVTFGPDGKLDVE

-412 SGDVIAQLQYEGKIQ
+412 SGDVIAQLQYEGKMQ
-427 TAVEEPGLAQIELPL
+427 TAVEEPGLAQIELTF

-479 IATNEF
+479 IATDEF

-504 VQTQFLHVQEGHYEG
+504 VQTQFLRVQEGHYEG
-519 SDWKGGRLWNGD
+519 TEWKGGRLWNGD

-550 GTY
+550 GTF

>member
-1 MKLSSIVRMTRLN
+1 
-14 ALLLSSLLIPAS
+14 
-26 LAAQS
+26 
-31 PAAQEMP
+31 
-38 RMAHQNGR
+38 MAHQDGR

-67 GWPEKLAALWPMAAA
+67 GWPEKLQALWPMADL

-106 TVVDNVVQQARAH
+106 SVVDDVVHQARAH

-145 DTKRFPRMITP
+145 DTKRFPRVITP

-166 NSPANYNADAAAFAH
+166 NSPSNYNADAAAFAH
-181 LMAHLRQ
+181 LMAHLRA

-202 NEPGALGAVRDFSPM
+202 NESGALGAVRDFSPM
-217 AQKQFEANVPPEIA
+217 AQKQFEANVPAEIA
-231 QALHKPTGNW
+231 QALHKPAGNW
-241 KTLFGDDADEAFAAY
+241 KTLFGDDADESFAAY

-264 VAEAGKKQMPLPM
+264 VAKAGKKQMALPM

-304 TSNMF
+304 TYNML
-309 DMWKAAG
+309 DIWKAAG

-370 LAVGAGSFGFSPFG
+370 LALGAGSFGFSPFG
-384 IDRVTFGSDGKLDVE
+384 IDRIALGPDGKLDVE

-412 SGDVIAQLQYEGKIQ
+412 SGEVIAQLQYEGKMK
-427 TAVEEPGLAQIELPL
+427 TAVEEPGLAQIELNL

-479 IATNEF
+479 IATDEF

-491 AQVSFHRTVHPQT
+491 AQVSFHRTVHSQT
-504 VQTQFLHVQEGHYEG
+504 VQTQFLHVQEGRYEG
-519 SDWKGGRLWNGD
+519 TEWKGGRLWNGD

>member
-1 MKLSSIVRMTRLN
+1 MKISAIARRARLN
-14 ALLLSSLLIPAS
+14 VLLLSSLLVPAT

-38 RMAHQNGR
+38 RVVHQDGR

-67 GWPEKLAALWPMAAA
+67 GWPEKLQALWPMAAA

-94 EQLEPSEGKFDD
+94 EQMEPSEGKFDD
-106 TVVDNVVQQARAH
+106 SVVDNVVEQARAH

-156 AGLPIDVLSP
+156 TGLPIDVLSP

-217 AQKQFEANVPPEIA
+217 AQKQFEANVPAEIA
-231 QALHKPTGNW
+231 QALHKPAGNW
-241 KTLFGDDADEAFAAY
+241 KTLFGDDADEALAAY

-264 VAEAGKKQMPLPM
+264 VAEAGKKEFALPM

-304 TSNMF
+304 TYNML
-309 DMWKAAG
+309 DIWKAAG

-328 PGVQGFKNVMQQFT
+328 PGVQGFKNVMQQYT
-342 RPDNP
+342 RPDNA

-370 LAVGAGSFGFSPFG
+370 LAIGAGSFGFSPFG
-384 IDRVTFGSDGKLDVE
+384 IDRVTFGPDGKLDVE

-412 SGDVIAQLQYEGKIQ
+412 SGDVIAKLQYEGKMK
-427 TAVEEPGLAQIELPL
+427 TAVEEPGLAQIELTF

-479 IATNEF
+479 IATDEF

-504 VQTQFLHVQEGHYEG
+504 VQTQFLRVQEGHYEG
-519 SDWKGGRLWNGD
+519 SEWKGGRLWNGD

>member
-14 ALLLSSLLIPAS
+14 ALLLSSLLVPAS

-67 GWPEKLAALWPMAAA
+67 GWPEKLQALWPMAAA
-82 MHVNTLEVPVYW
+82 MHVDTLEVPVYW

-106 TVVDNVVQQARAH
+106 SVVDNVVQQARAH

-145 DTKRFPRMITP
+145 DTRRFPRMITP

-217 AQKQFEANVPPEIA
+217 AQKQFETNVPPEIS
-231 QALHKPTGNW
+231 QALHKPAGNW

-256 ATANYIDK
+256 ATANYIDM
-264 VAEAGKKQMPLPM
+264 VAEAGKKQMALPM

-285 PRAYPV
+285 PRAYPI
-291 SSIPGVDYPSGGP
+291 STIPGVDYPSGGP
-304 TSNMF
+304 TYNML
-309 DMWKAAG
+309 DIWKAAG

-328 PGVQGFKNVMQQFT
+328 PGVQGFKNVMQQYT

-370 LAVGAGSFGFSPFG
+370 LALGAGSFGFSPFG
-384 IDRVTFGSDGKLDVE
+384 IDRVTFGPDGKLDVE

-427 TAVEEPGLAQIELPL
+427 TAVEEPGLAQIELTF

-479 IATNEF
+479 IATDEF

-504 VQTQFLHVQEGHYEG
+504 VQTQFLRVQEGHYEG
-519 SDWKGGRLWNGD
+519 TEWKGGRLWNGD

-550 GTY
+550 GTF

>member
-1 MKLSSIVRMTRLN
+1 
-14 ALLLSSLLIPAS
+14 
-26 LAAQS
+26 
-31 PAAQEMP
+31 
-38 RMAHQNGR
+38 
-46 YALMVDGKPYLML
+46 
-59 GAQVSNSS
+59 SS
-67 GWPEKLAALWPMAAA
+67 GWPEKLQALWPMAAA

-94 EQLEPSEGKFDD
+94 EQMEPIEGKFDD
-106 TVVDNVVQQARAH
+106 SVVDDVVQQARAH
-119 HVRLILLWFATWKNG
+119 HMRLILLWFATWKNG
-134 KMHYAPEWVKS
+134 KMHYAPEWVKN

-188 IDGTQHTV
+188 IDSTQHSV

-202 NEPGALGAVRDFSPM
+202 NEPGALGAVRDFSAM
-217 AQKQFEANVPPEIA
+217 AQKQFEANVPAEIS
-231 QALHKPTGNW
+231 QALHKPAGNW
-241 KTLFGDDADEAFAAY
+241 KTLFGDDADEALAAY

-264 VAEAGKKQMPLPM
+264 VAEAGKKEMALPM

-285 PRAYPV
+285 PRAYPI
-291 SSIPGVDYPSGGP
+291 STIPGVDYPSGGP
-304 TSNMF
+304 TYNML

-328 PGVQGFKNVMQQFT
+328 PGVQGFKNVMQQYA
-342 RPDNP
+342 RPDNA

-370 LAVGAGSFGFSPFG
+370 LALGAGSFGFSPFG
-384 IDRVTFGSDGKLDVE
+384 IDRVSFGPDGKLDVE

-412 SGDVIAQLQYEGKIQ
+412 SGDVIAKLQYEGKVK
-427 TAVEEPGLAQIELPL
+427 TAVEEPGLAQIELTF
-442 GDWTALVSFPPA
+442 GDWTALVSYPPA

-479 IATNEF
+479 IATDEF

-504 VQTQFLHVQEGHYEG
+504 VQTQFLRVQEGHYEG

>member
-1 MKLSSIVRMTRLN
+1 MIRLN
-14 ALLLSSLLIPAS
+14 ALLLSSLLIPAT

-38 RMAHQNGR
+38 RVAHQDGR

-67 GWPEKLAALWPMAAA
+67 GWPEKLQALWPMAAL

-94 EQLEPSEGKFDD
+94 EQMEPSEGKFDD
-106 TVVDNVVQQARAH
+106 SVVDNVVEQARAH

-166 NSPANYNADAAAFAH
+166 NASANYNADAAAFAH

-202 NEPGALGAVRDFSPM
+202 NEPGALGTVRDFSAM
-217 AQKQFEANVPPEIA
+217 AQKQFEANVPPELA
-231 QALHKPTGNW
+231 QALHKPAGNW

-264 VAEAGKKQMPLPM
+264 VAEAGKKQMALPM

-304 TSNMF
+304 TYNML
-309 DMWKAAG
+309 DIWKAAG

-328 PGVQGFKNVMQQFT
+328 PGVQGFKNVMQQYT
-342 RPDNP
+342 RPDNA

-370 LAVGAGSFGFSPFG
+370 LALGAGSFGFSPFG
-384 IDRVTFGSDGKLDVE
+384 IDRVALGPDGKLDVE

-412 SGDVIAQLQYEGKIQ
+412 SGEVVAQLQFQGKMK
-427 TAVEEPGLAQIELPL
+427 TAVEEPGLAQIELTF

-479 IATNEF
+479 IATDEF

-519 SDWKGGRLWNGD
+519 TEWKGGRLWNGD

>member
-1 MKLSSIVRMTRLN
+1 MKLSSMTRLN
-14 ALLLSSLLIPAS
+14 ALLLCSLLVPAS

-38 RMAHQNGR
+38 RMAHQDGR

-67 GWPEKLAALWPMAAA
+67 GWPEKLQALWPMAAA

-94 EQLEPSEGKFDD
+94 EQLEPREGKFDD
-106 TVVDNVVQQARAH
+106 SVVDNVVEQARAH

-217 AQKQFEANVPPEIA
+217 AQKQFEANVPPEIS
-231 QALHKPTGNW
+231 QALHKPAGNW
-241 KTLFGDDADEAFAAY
+241 KTLFGDDADEALAAY

-264 VAEAGKKQMPLPM
+264 VAEAGKKEFALPM

-304 TSNMF
+304 TYNML
-309 DMWKAAG
+309 DIWKAAG
-316 PHIDVIAPDIHV
+316 PHIDIIAPDIHV
-328 PGVQGFKNVMQQFT
+328 PGVQGFINVMQQYT

-370 LAVGAGSFGFSPFG
+370 LAIGAGSFGFSPFG
-384 IDRVTFGSDGKLDVE
+384 IDRVTFGPDGKLDVE

-412 SGDVIAQLQYEGKIQ
+412 SEEVIAQLQYEGKVQ
-427 TAVEEPGLAQIELPL
+427 TAVEEPGLAQIELTF

-479 IATNEF
+479 IATDEF

-504 VQTQFLHVQEGHYEG
+504 VQTQFLRVQEGHYEG
-519 SDWKGGRLWNGD
+519 TEWKGGRLWNGD

>member
-1 MKLSSIVRMTRLN
+1 MKISAIARRARLN
-14 ALLLSSLLIPAS
+14 VLLLSSLLVPAT
-26 LAAQS
+26 L
-31 PAAQEMP
+31 AAQEMP
-38 RMAHQNGR
+38 RMAHQDGR

-67 GWPEKLAALWPMAAA
+67 GWPEKLQALWPMAAA

-94 EQLEPSEGKFDD
+94 EQMEPSEGKFDD
-106 TVVDNVVQQARAH
+106 TVVDNVVEQARAH

-134 KMHYAPEWVKS
+134 KMHYAPEWVKN

-231 QALHKPTGNW
+231 QALHKPAGNW
-241 KTLFGDDADEAFAAY
+241 KTLFGDDADESFAAY

-264 VAEAGKKQMPLPM
+264 VAEAGKKEFALPM

-304 TSNMF
+304 TYNML

-328 PGVQGFKNVMQQFT
+328 PGVQGFKNVMQQYT
-342 RPDNP
+342 RPDNA

-370 LAVGAGSFGFSPFG
+370 LALGAGSFGFSPFG
-384 IDRVTFGSDGKLDVE
+384 IDRVTFGPDGKLDVE

-412 SGDVIAQLQYEGKIQ
+412 SGDVIAKLQYEGKMK
-427 TAVEEPGLAQIELPL
+427 TAVEEPGLAQIELTF

-479 IATNEF
+479 IATDEF

-504 VQTQFLHVQEGHYEG
+504 VQTQFLRVQEGHYEG
-519 SDWKGGRLWNGD
+519 SEWKGGRLWNGD
-531 EADSGLFFSSPGAV
+531 EADSGLFFSSPGAL